1 VSLYLR
7 YDFKLKKSG
16 MFLNSLQSLLVSSL
30 LVILVVELELDD
42 MVSEFGDKVAVLGD
56 KVAGLCENVVL
67 VVVVLRQLLTTA
79 FKQKQKNN
87 FIFFQE
93 TLIPY
98 LNINILLHSSS
109 V

>member
-1 VSLYLR
+1 MSLYLR

-16 MFLNSLQSLLVSSL
+16 MFLKTLQSLLVSSL

-42 MVSEFGDKVAVLGD
+42 MVSGFGDKVAVLGD
-56 KVAGLCENVVL
+56 NVVL

-79 FKQKQKNN
+79 FKQIQKNN

-93 TLIPY
+93 TLNPFIY
-98 LNINILLHSSS
+98 I
-109 V
+109 

>member
-1 VSLYLR
+1 
-7 YDFKLKKSG
+7 

-42 MVSEFGDKVAVLGD
+42 MVSGFGDKVAVLDD
-56 KVAGLCENVVL
+56 KVAVLGENVVL

-79 FKQKQKNN
+79 FKQIQKNN

-93 TLIPY
+93 TLNPFIY
-98 LNINILLHSSS
+98 I
-109 V
+109 

>member
-1 VSLYLR
+1 MIDGGVSVALFKKTK
-7 YDFKLKKSG
+7 YDFILKKSG
-16 MFLNSLQSLLVSSL
+16 MYLNSLQSLLVSSL

-42 MVSEFGDKVAVLGD
+42 IVAVLGD
-56 KVAGLCENVVL
+56 NVVL

-93 TLIPY
+93 TLNPY
-98 LNINILLHSSS
+98 ININILLHSSS